1 MWQYNYS
8 SELYHHGIK
17 GQKWGVRRFQYN
29 DGSLT
34 NAGRKRY
41 DDGNEN
47 RPKAKPVM
55 KKSKHRQNLENKY
68 RQRGMSPKEAE
79 AAADKRIITE
89 KFIAGVGA
97 MTLAAAATYVA
108 AKQIAYRK
116 DGTIKAG
123 TKIQRITKNKDETLD
138 NAIYGAYKKS
148 DKLRYKGLL
157 GRSFKDG
164 SGKDVY
170 NMTINTN
177 KDVKVASR
185 KKAVDAFMDLWE
197 NDDDFRSTFN
207 KTVKDRADNTIFT
220 DDKLTKMAKK
230 IDKSPEYKTVK
241 QQAYDFFNYSL
252 TKHTDDHNAIA
263 KKFYD
268 KLKEQGYDAIIDVN
282 DKKYSG
288 YNSKKPVIF
297 FNNKNMS
304 INNVEKM
311 AEDYIDKNYR
321 KAMKLVTAEDLAKQA
336 AVSGLASYGITK
348 GVNKIIVD
356 SYRKKHPNSKL
367 TDKEIIKMMNGKK

>member
-1 MWQYNYS
+1 M
-8 SELYHHGIK
+8 
-17 GQKWGVRRFQYN
+17 
-29 DGSLT
+29 
-34 NAGRKRY
+34 
-41 DDGNEN
+41 
-47 RPKAKPVM
+47 
-55 KKSKHRQNLENKY
+55 
-68 RQRGMSPKEAE
+68 
-79 AAADKRIITE
+79 
-89 KFIAGVGA
+89 
-97 MTLAAAATYVA
+97 AAAATYVA

-123 TKIQRITKNKDETLD
+123 TKIQRITMNKDETLD
-138 NAIYGAYKKS
+138 RAIYGSYKKS

-157 GRSFKDG
+157 GGSFKDRT
-164 SGKDVY
+164 GKDVY

-197 NDDDFRSTFN
+197 NDADFRSKFN
-207 KTVKDRADNTIFT
+207 KTVKDRADTKIFT
-220 DDKLTKMAKK
+220 DDKVTKMAKK

-241 QQAYDFFNYSL
+241 QQAYDFFNIGL
-252 TKHTDDHNAIA
+252 TGHDDDHNAMA
-263 KKFYD
+263 KKFYN
-268 KLKEQGYDAIIDVN
+268 KLKEQGYDAVTDIN

-297 FNNKNMS
+297 FDNKNMS

-321 KAMKLVTAEDLAKQA
+321 KAMGLVTVENLGKQA
-336 AVSGLASYGITK
+336 AVSGLASYGVTK
-348 GVNKIIVD
+348 GVNKIIID

-367 TDKEIIKMMNGKK
+367 TDKEIIKMMKGKK